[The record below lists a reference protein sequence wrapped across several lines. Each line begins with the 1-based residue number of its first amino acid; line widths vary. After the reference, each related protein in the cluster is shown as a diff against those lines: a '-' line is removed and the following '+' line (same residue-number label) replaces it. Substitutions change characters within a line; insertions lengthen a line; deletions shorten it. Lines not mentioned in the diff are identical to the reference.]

1 MTHEQ
6 HEHAFLRMP
15 IVRARTLFFGATA
28 AATMALALPAQATQA
43 QSASADP
50 RVGLKAGLYDAGV
63 AEKGLRL
70 VAHRSKPDIFK
81 PNAPGGL
88 TYANSDMAF
97 SGHYLYQGN
106 FSGFQIWDISA
117 PLAPK
122 LTESLAC
129 FTEQADPSIYHNLL
143 FLSAEDPGSRLDCGT
158 QGVQDTV
165 SKARFVGIRIYDVS
179 NPTHPRAV
187 ANVQTCRG
195 SHTHTLVPDPRDPG
209 VVYVYVSGLA
219 RVRSASEMPGCE
231 AAGGVTDPNSALFRI
246 EVIRVPLAHPEQ
258 AKIVSSARIF
268 NDLTAP
274 PTHGIS
280 VADTA
285 NGAGLVNARRML
297 FRIGLPAAT
306 TAADSEHAARILEQ
320 LMTMREDS
328 MRARML
334 VDSLHALGATAHI
347 PTGGGPRTGPSQC
360 HDITVYPAA
369 GLAAGACSGYG
380 LLLNIKDPAHPVRL
394 QAVSDS
400 NFAFWHSATFSNDA
414 SKLIYTDE
422 WGGGTQP
429 KCRATDPMD
438 WGADAIFT
446 LQNGV
451 LHQAGYF
458 KLPAAQTEQE
468 NCVAHNGMLLPVP
481 GRDIMV
487 QGWYQGGISIFDFT
501 DPAHAKEIAYFDR
514 GPIDASKMVIGGYW
528 AGYYYNGYIYG
539 SEIARGLDVFQLTPT
554 ADLTQNEIDAAK
566 LVHLDQ
572 LNPQLQTKLVWPAAF
587 PVARAYVDQ
596 LVRNNGLP
604 AARTSAI
611 ASALKSA
618 EQMSGARRA
627 GALRTL
633 AGELDHDAASATDTA
648 RVRALAGVVK
658 GMESGR

>member
-1 MTHEQ
+1 MTNKQ
-6 HEHAFLRMP
+6 HAFPRP
-15 IVRARTLFFGATA
+15 PAVRLRTLFFGAAA
-28 AATMALALPAQATQA
+28 AATLALAMPAHA
-43 QSASADP
+43 QSNSTDP
-50 RVGLKAGLYDAGV
+50 RVGLKAGLYDAGS
-63 AEKGLRL
+63 ASKGLQL
-70 VAHRSKPDIFK
+70 VAHRNKPDVFK

-97 SGHYLYQGN
+97 GGHYLYQGN
-106 FSGFQIWDISA
+106 FSGFQIWDISS

-122 LTESLAC
+122 LTESLSC
-129 FTEQADPSIYHNLL
+129 FTEQGDPSIYHNLL
-143 FLSAEDPGSRLDCGT
+143 FISAEDPGSRVDCGS
-158 QGVQDTV
+158 QGVKDTV
-165 SKARFVGIRIYDVS
+165 SKDRFVGIRIYDVS
-179 NPTHPRAV
+179 NPMHPRPV

-195 SHTHTLVPDPRDPG
+195 SHTHTLVPDPKDPG

-219 RVRSASEMPGCE
+219 RVRSAGEMAGCE
-231 AAGGVTDPNSALFRI
+231 AAGGETDPSSALFRV
-246 EVIRVPLAHPEQ
+246 EVIRVPVAHPEQ

-297 FRIGLPAAT
+297 FRIGLPATT
-306 TAADSEHAARILEQ
+306 TAADSERAARVLEQ

-369 GLAAGACSGYG
+369 GLAAGACAGYG
-380 LLLNIKDPAHPVRL
+380 LLLNIKDPVHPVRL
-394 QAVSDS
+394 QAVADS

-414 SKLIYTDE
+414 SKLVYTDE

-446 LQNGV
+446 LRNGV

-458 KLPAAQTEQE
+458 KLPAAQTQQE
-468 NCVAHNGMLLPVP
+468 NCVAHNGMLIPVP

-566 LVHLDQ
+566 LVHVDQ
-572 LNPQLQTKLVWPAAF
+572 LNPQVQTRIVWPAAF

-596 LVRNNGLP
+596 LIRDNGLP
-604 AARTSAI
+604 EARTSAI
-611 ASALKSA
+611 SNALKSA
-618 EQMSGARRA
+618 EQMSGAKRA
-627 GALRTL
+627 SALRAL
-633 AGELDHDAASATDTA
+633 VGELDRDTA
-648 RVRALAGVVK
+648 RASDAPRVRALAEVVERLEK
-658 GMESGR
+658 GR